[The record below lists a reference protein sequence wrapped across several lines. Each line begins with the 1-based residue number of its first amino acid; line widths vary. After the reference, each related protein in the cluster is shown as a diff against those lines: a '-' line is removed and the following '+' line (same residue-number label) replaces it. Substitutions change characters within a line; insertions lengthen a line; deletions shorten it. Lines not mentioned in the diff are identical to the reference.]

1 MSVRGL
7 CDLIRR
13 NLNYLMIVNLVNED
27 FEDMHEEI
35 FDRILR
41 FEVLERKFMKTFRD
55 RFSLVDLVIK
65 TLR

>member
-41 FEVLERKFMKTFRD
+41 FEV
-55 RFSLVDLVIK
+55 
-65 TLR
+65 